1 MDEKRRQ
8 YSTDIVVFKLYND
21 KVKQV
26 IVTTGGHFPQ
36 TGPPPFVPI
45 ILVKINV

>member
-1 MDEKRRQ
+1 MMAMDEKRRQ

-26 IVTTGGHFPQ
+26 IVTTGGHFHKQDRPSFQ
-36 TGPPPFVPI
+36 SSS
-45 ILVKINV
+45 